1 MNVIFNN
8 YKILLGMYW
17 IDEEVHKSLIE
28 GTIIFDSKVMFHH
41 NMDDSKKNKG
51 DFDASQISGECGL
64 ISEFKSLLNGSN
76 PPVAAFK
83 EI

>member
-1 MNVIFNN
+1 MD
-8 YKILLGMYW
+8 W

-28 GTIIFDSKVMFHH
+28 GTIIFDSKVMFHK
-41 NMDDSKKNKG
+41 NMDASKENKG